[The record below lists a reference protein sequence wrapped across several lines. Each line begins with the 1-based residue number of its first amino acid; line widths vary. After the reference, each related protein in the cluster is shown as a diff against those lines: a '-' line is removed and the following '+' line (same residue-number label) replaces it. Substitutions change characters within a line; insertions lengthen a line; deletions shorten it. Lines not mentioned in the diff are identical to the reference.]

1 MKRKSSLLAHLRYDL
16 PAGLVVFLVALPLCL
31 GVAVASGASP
41 FAGIIAGVVGGL
53 VVGALSGSPL
63 SVSGPAAGLTS
74 IVALAIEN
82 LGQYEVFLTAVV
94 LAGAMQLLMGY
105 LKAGV
110 IGNFIPNAVIK
121 GMLAAIGII
130 LILKQI
136 PHFFGYDAVPE
147 GDEAFLQPD
156 QNNTFGEIFSALE
169 HITPMAVVVG
179 AAGLIILMLYEIKAI
194 KDAPL
199 SRFLPGPLAVV
210 LSGVCING
218 LALRFNSGS
227 AIADSHRVGLP
238 VFNSTSDLLREI
250 RLPDWTALGSPE
262 MWTIALTI
270 AIVASIESLLSLEAV
285 DDLDEEKRISSPN
298 RELVAQGAGNIV
310 SGLLGGL
317 PVTSV
322 IVRSSANVNAGAK
335 SKLSTIVHG
344 ILLLASVLLFSKVFN
359 LIPLASL
366 AAILIFTGYKLAK
379 VGLFKAYYQKG
390 WAQFLPFIVT
400 VLAIVFTD
408 LLKGVS
414 IGLLLG
420 VFFIIRSNFRTAI
433 SVIKDDD
440 RYLIRFKKEVSF
452 LNKSVV
458 KTTFV
463 KIPDDTAVLLDA
475 TRADF
480 VDQDIIDLV
489 NDFIIHA
496 PTRGIRVYVKRRNG
510 QEEIFN
516 DVTRL
521 VFRDA

>member
-1 MKRKSSLLAHLRYDL
+1 MERKSSLFAHVRYDL

-41 FAGIIAGVVGGL
+41 FAGIIAGVIGGL
-53 VVGALSGSPL
+53 VVGALSQSPL

-82 LGQYEVFLTAVV
+82 LGQYEIFLMAVV
-94 LAGAMQLLMGY
+94 LAGVMQLLMGY

-136 PHFFGYDAVPE
+136 PHFFGYDADPE
-147 GDEAFLQPD
+147 GDEAFMQPD
-156 QNNTFGEIFSALE
+156 HSNTFSEIFSALE
-169 HITPMAVVVG
+169 HITPMAVVAG
-179 AAGLIILMLYEIKAI
+179 ALGLIILMVYEIKAV
-194 KDAPL
+194 KNAPL

-210 LSGVCING
+210 VSGIFINA
-218 LALRFNSGS
+218 LANRFNPGS
-227 AIADSHRVGLP
+227 AISESHLVGLP
-238 VFNSTSDLLREI
+238 VFNSASDVFGEI
-250 RLPDWTALGSPE
+250 RLPDWTAIASPD
-262 MWTIALTI
+262 MWTVAVTI

-285 DDLDEEKRISSPN
+285 DDLDEQKRISSPN

-344 ILLLASVLLFSKVFN
+344 VLLLASVLLFSKVFN

-379 VGLFKAYYQKG
+379 ISLFKEYYRKG
-390 WAQFLPFIVT
+390 WGQFLPFIVT

-408 LLKGVS
+408 LLKGVAV
-414 IGLLLG
+414 GLLLG
-420 VFFIIRSNFRTAI
+420 VFFIIRSNFRTAV
-433 SVIKDDD
+433 SVIKDDY
-440 RYLIRFKKEVSF
+440 RYLIRFKKEVTF
-452 LNKSVV
+452 LNKSLV
-458 KTTFV
+458 KTTFAR
-463 KIPDDTAVLLDA
+463 IPDETAVLLDA

-480 VDQDIIDLV
+480 VDQDIVDLV

-496 PTRGIRVYVKRRNG
+496 PTRGIRVYLKRRNG
-510 QEEIFN
+510 KEEIFN
-516 DVTRL
+516 DITQN
-521 VFRDA
+521 VFRD